1 MAFVLGLDIGARS
14 IGWALLEKDGEN
26 WRRIVRAGVRVFE
39 AGTEGDIESG
49 RDESRGANRR
59 TKRLMRRQIR
69 RRRQRARI
77 LYRTLAQAGFLP
89 EITPSPG
96 SPMSVLIQQQ
106 INELDSQF
114 RAKYAAEPAVQ
125 QLPYLLRARAL
136 DHPLEPF
143 ELGRVIYHL
152 GQRRGFKSNR
162 KAESRK
168 AGAGDDSRAKEEKGK
183 VYEGIDALRTL
194 IEQAGA
200 RTLGEYFSRIDPA
213 EQRIRG
219 RYTHRSM
226 YEAEFDAIW
235 AAQKP
240 HHPALT
246 QELKDRLWTI
256 LFQQRPLQDKEE
268 FVGECSWLPGEKRA
282 PVWSLEFQRY
292 RLLATL
298 NHLRITDNRSAPR
311 PLSPEERGT
320 LLGLL
325 DSTDKLTIAQAKRAL
340 GLRRTAE
347 FTLEEGGEK
356 HLPGNKVAAKFHAI
370 LGSRWTSLSP
380 EKQNELVS
388 LVAEAPTDE
397 ELESALQRH
406 WGLDG
411 EISRRIVR
419 EIILP
424 SGYAMLSLRAIREV
438 MPFLE
443 QGMSVQEARQAAG
456 IPLER
461 QVPVHPMLPPLAD
474 SGVAVFNPAVKRT
487 LTELRKVVN
496 AIVRHYG
503 KPDEIHIET
512 ARELRK
518 SREERDK
525 ESKRMRDRER
535 ERERVRDQIHR
546 EVGIPLEQISREDI
560 LKGLLWLECEGN
572 CPYCGQSLGGFASL
586 FGGNSP
592 AQIEHIIP
600 FSRSLDNSFMNLTL
614 AHVSDNAEKGNRTPW
629 EAYGLDPER
638 WEQILQRVATFRG
651 GYAKA
656 KLNRFRMDED
666 AVEKLIA
673 EFHSRHLND
682 TRAAA
687 VAAARYLSLLY
698 GGEIVDGERKILK
711 PTGQVTAYLR
721 DVWGLN
727 GLIPSIHREARGE
740 DEPEDG
746 NAIRKS
752 RDDHRH
758 HAVDAVAVALCDQG
772 TIQLLSE
779 ANRGAAAA
787 RRRLFAPV
795 APPWVGFKEELRD
808 VLKAMN
814 ISFRPDHR
822 VTGTLHKE
830 TLYKYVGKN
839 ERDGDVVRVR
849 VPVHTLSARELG
861 QIVDPEVRAVV
872 QAKLAEV
879 GGDPKKLEN
888 NWPCLPNR
896 NGAPVPIK
904 RVRVDLNRAV
914 VKIGAGIKQ
923 RWAEPSETHHIEI
936 YEVTE
941 NGRTVW
947 TGDVVSMREAIQRAA
962 RGEPVVRRNS
972 GANAQFLFS
981 LAKED
986 TVRLSGEKAG
996 TWVVKKIRTNEQ
1008 IILVPQHDA
1017 RKEQDKSNCRVQIA
1031 PTAGGMRKYSA
1042 EKVAILPIGD
1052 VVPCH
1057 D

>member
-1 MAFVLGLDIGARS
+1 MALVLGLDIGARS
-14 IGWALLEKDGEN
+14 VGWALLEKQGDE
-26 WRRIVRAGVRVFE
+26 WKRIVRAGVRVFE

-49 RDESRGANRR
+49 RDHSRGATRR
-59 TKRLMRRQIR
+59 IKRLARRQIR
-69 RRRQRARI
+69 RRRQRARA
-77 LYRTLAQAGFLP
+77 LYCALAEAGLLP
-89 EITPSPG
+89 EISPQPG
-96 SPMSVLIQQQ
+96 SPMSLLIQQQ
-106 INELDSQF
+106 INRLDGQF
-114 RAKYAAEPAVQ
+114 RIKYAAHPAVQ

-136 DHPLEPF
+136 DQPLELF

-168 AGAGDDSRAKEEKGK
+168 AGAGDHSRAKEEKGK

-194 IEQAGA
+194 IDQAGA

-213 EQRIRG
+213 KQRIRG

-226 YEAEFDAIW
+226 YEQEFDAIW

-246 QELKDRLWTI
+246 QELKDRLWNI

-268 FVGECSWLPGEKRA
+268 FVGECSWFPGEKRA

-311 PLSPEERGT
+311 PLSPEERCT
-320 LLGLL
+320 LLDQL
-325 DSTDKLTIAQAKRAL
+325 DSTEKLTIAQAKRAL
-340 GLRRTAE
+340 GLRRTAG

-356 HLPGNKVAAKFHAI
+356 YLPGNKVAAKFHAI
-370 LGSRWTSLSP
+370 LGSHWRILPP

-388 LVAEAPTDE
+388 LVAETPTDE
-397 ELESALQRH
+397 DLEAALQRD

-411 EISRRIVR
+411 EISRRIAR
-419 EIILP
+419 EIVLP

-438 MPFLE
+438 MPFLQ
-443 QGMSVQEARQAAG
+443 QGYSVQEARQRAG

-461 QVPVHPMLPPLAD
+461 QVPVHELLPPLAD

-496 AIVRHYG
+496 AIIRHYG

-518 SREERDK
+518 SREERLKD
-525 ESKRMRDRER
+525 SKRMRDRAEER
-535 ERERVRDQIHR
+535 DTIRNRIHK
-546 EVGIPLEQISREDI
+546 EVGIPLDQISREDI
-560 LKGLLWLECEGN
+560 TKGLLWDECGGI
-572 CPYCGQSLGGFASL
+572 CPYCGEPLGGFASL
-586 FGGNSP
+586 FGGNST

-600 FSRSLDNSFMNLTL
+600 FSRSLDNSFVNLTL

-629 EAYGLDPER
+629 EAYGSNLEK

-651 GYAKA
+651 SYAKA
-656 KLNRFRMDED
+656 KLNRFKMDKD

-698 GGEIVDGERKILK
+698 GGEIVDEKRKILK

-727 GLIPSIHREARGE
+727 GLIPSIHREAHGDE
-740 DEPEDG
+740 EPEDG
-746 NAIRKS
+746 KAIRKS

-758 HAVDAVAVALCDQG
+758 HAIDAVAVALCDQK
-772 TIQLLSE
+772 TIQMLSE

-795 APPWVGFKEELRD
+795 PPPWVGFKEELRE
-808 VLKAMN
+808 VLKSMN

-822 VTGTLHKE
+822 VTGALHKE
-830 TLYKYVGKN
+830 TLYKYVGRN

-849 VPVHTLSARELG
+849 VPVHSLSAREVE
-861 QIVDPEVRAVV
+861 QIVDPNVRAIV
-872 QAKLAEV
+872 LARLNEV

-888 NWPCLPNR
+888 NWPRLSKPNV
-896 NGAPVPIK
+896 AEVLVK

-914 VKIGAGIKQ
+914 VRIGAGFQQ

-941 NGRTVW
+941 KGRTVW
-947 TGDVVSMREAIQRAA
+947 TGEVVSMREAIQSPAPRFRWTLICGKECRYVQHEASGFRARA
-962 RGEPVVRRNS
+962 RSPE
-972 GANAQFLFS
+972 
-981 LAKED
+981 
-986 TVRLSGEKAG
+986 
-996 TWVVKKIRTNEQ
+996 
-1008 IILVPQHDA
+1008 
-1017 RKEQDKSNCRVQIA
+1017 
-1031 PTAGGMRKYSA
+1031 
-1042 EKVAILPIGD
+1042 GD
-1052 VVPCH
+1052 
-1057 D
+1057 